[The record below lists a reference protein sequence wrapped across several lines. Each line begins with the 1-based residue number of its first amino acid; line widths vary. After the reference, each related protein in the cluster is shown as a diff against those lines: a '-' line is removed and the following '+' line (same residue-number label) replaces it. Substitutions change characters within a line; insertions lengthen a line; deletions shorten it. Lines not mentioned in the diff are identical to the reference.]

1 MGNRLGPATATALA
15 VLLAAGCT
23 WSDPDPAPAPTPT
36 ATAPTAPASG
46 SAPLRSEHVTVHPE
60 RTVWW
65 GGRSFALQD
74 LVVSEQT
81 GDRLGYELVLR
92 IDTASPVELAVPF
105 PRIVLESEGRVVAD
119 SRADSTTP
127 QRYEPGSGTV
137 HTMLWGSAPAGEP
150 VDPDGLA
157 LVLTDS
163 VPGSARA
170 VLPVGDRGPEQV
182 ALAPVPLRPSAATLD
197 TGRFHWGVVSAQL
210 RDDTTGSTAV
220 LRDND
225 VTVNHHSR
233 VLRGLKQGQHTVQV
247 LFDAPAGTIGD
258 LLGWQLTLPDGR
270 QVAPSVP
277 VTLTTYPDR
286 TDRVSLAAWFDF
298 YGDTAGT
305 YTLRAAD
312 GQRPDDPAV
321 LTLVAG

>member
-1 MGNRLGPATATALA
+1 MGNRLSTAAAAALT

-23 WSDPDPAPAPTPT
+23 WSDPDPEPDPAPVPTPT
-36 ATAPTAPASG
+36 APA

-74 LVVSEQT
+74 LIVSEQT
-81 GDRLGYELVLR
+81 GGRLSYELVLR
-92 IDTASPVELAVPF
+92 VDTPSPVKVAVPF
-105 PRIVLESEGRVVAD
+105 PRIVLESEGRTVAD
-119 SRADSTTP
+119 SRADSTTL
-127 QRYEPGSGTV
+127 QRYEPGGGTM
-137 HTMLWGSAPAGEP
+137 HTMLWGGAPAGEP
-150 VDPDGLA
+150 VDPAGLA

-182 ALAPVPLRPSAATLD
+182 ALAPVPLHASAATLD
-197 TGRFHWGVVSAQL
+197 TGRFHWDVVSAQL
-210 RDDTTGSTAV
+210 RDDTTGSTAM
-220 LRDND
+220 LLDNGI
-225 VTVNHHSR
+225 TVNHDSR
-233 VLRGLKQGQHTVQV
+233 VLHGLKQGQHTVQV

-258 LLGWQLTLPDGR
+258 LLDWRLTLPDGR

-312 GQRPDDPAV
+312 GAAAPAV
-321 LTLVAG
+321 IALDAR